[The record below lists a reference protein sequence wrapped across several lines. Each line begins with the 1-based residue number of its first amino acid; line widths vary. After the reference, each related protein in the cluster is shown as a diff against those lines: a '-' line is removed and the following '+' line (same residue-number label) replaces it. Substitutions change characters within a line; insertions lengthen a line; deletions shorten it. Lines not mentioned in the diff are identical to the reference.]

1 MKTVVDILN
10 KYKFVLV
17 FVSKTILSI
26 MPAPTNKFAEDLLIH
41 EINEHSQLSNK
52 ELDYI
57 SLQYFPEKQN
67 KEDKFV
73 TNIKNKD
80 LLPKEM
86 LKELQKYYSKNNCTF
101 VTHNNLDNDNCD
113 CHKKG

>member
-1 MKTVVDILN
+1 MKTVTDILN
-10 KYKFVLV
+10 KFDFVLV

-26 MPAPTNKFAEDLLIH
+26 MPAPNNEFSSELLIS
-41 EINEHSQLSNK
+41 EISEHSQLEEQK
-52 ELDYI
+52 LDYI
-57 SLQYFPEKQN
+57 ALQYFPEKQN

-101 VTHNNLDNDNCD
+101 VTHNKLNNDNCG